1 MSRTL
6 FENSKA
12 ALAFAGITIVGS
24 AIVIGPGEGG
34 GVLDRTAETY
44 VEQREEFVEEVQTFA
59 EEQSVPD
66 EVFDPDSGWGGTG
79 EEVFGEFMPDET
91 PSGGSEPKVADS
103 GPAQTT
109 QTAQMARP
117 ATTTRQSARA
127 PKAAP
132 PVLPD
137 NLGEV
142 VPRPGESQNGNRP
155 RGVAVITNRQMT
167 IEPQ

>member
-12 ALAFAGITIVGS
+12 ALAFAAITIVGT
-24 AIVIGPGEGG
+24 AVIIGPGEGG

-79 EEVFGEFMPDET
+79 EEVFGEFMPDDIS
-91 PSGGSEPKVADS
+91 SGISKPVGADS
-103 GPAQTT
+103 GPAQPT
-109 QTAQMARP
+109 QTVRP
-117 ATTTRQSARA
+117 ATTARQASRA

-132 PVLPD
+132 PVMPD
-137 NLGEV
+137 NDGEV
-142 VPRPGESQNGNRP
+142 VPRPGESQEGNRP
-155 RGVAVITNRQMT
+155 RGVAVITSRQMT

>member
-12 ALAFAGITIVGS
+12 ALAFAGITIVGT
-24 AIVIGPGEGG
+24 AIVIGPSDGG
-34 GVLDRTAETY
+34 GVLDRTADSY

-79 EEVFGEFMPDET
+79 GEVFGEFMPDEM
-91 PSGGSEPKVADS
+91 PSGTSEPKVAEN
-103 GPAQTT
+103 GPAQPAKPAQPA
-109 QTAQMARP
+109 QTARP
-117 ATTTRQSARA
+117 ATATRQSARVQQ
-127 PKAAP
+127 AP
-132 PVLPD
+132 PPVMPD
-137 NLGEV
+137 REGKV
-142 VPRPGESQNGNRP
+142 VPRPGEGNRP
-155 RGVAVITNRQMT
+155 PGVAVITNRQMT